1 MIRISGT
8 IKFLEIVNWYAN
20 IPFAGIT
27 ATSGSV
33 LLKNQ
38 RPREKKK
45 KKKDSKAYKGFPVIS
60 PISKRFSY
68 FTLPGEVNTK

>member
-45 KKKDSKAYKGFPVIS
+45 KKKRFKG
-60 PISKRFSY
+60 
-68 FTLPGEVNTK
+68 L